1 MSGAESLSFGGQ
13 FRISLPRVGP
23 ASARRPAPGSRVA
36 SFLFAEESPAAP
48 PAPAVGAPRRSERP
62 GRQPPA
68 RPAARGVAARLD
80 FDGAADEAAAAS
92 PRAAAAS
99 AWAGAQTPRAEA
111 RTTPRAETVRV
122 PSRGEEPRLDWS
134 PAAALPEFDDDAPV
148 KRRPVPDPAAFGD
161 AAAAASSPRSSPPER
176 EPAWRR
182 RAAAV
187 AAVSAAAEAGA
198 HARATG
204 AVADARAHRSAPRA
218 APPPRV
224 ASSLDATKVLVDAAL
239 NAHDAPAWV
248 RAAAAADD
256 AAAATASDASTDDAA
271 EEPRPP
277 RPAPPKRRRTRR
289 AASDAPRRDVRLAR
303 DFVLDGRCG
312 RGAFSDVWTATSTV
326 DGERYAIKVARRPF
340 RSRRAREAAL
350 AECEALRALRGAPNV
365 IAFHLAWQEGGHLHA
380 QLELCALGSV
390 AQIVSR
396 NGDAP
401 EAPHLWKLP
410 GAAREGSPD
419 STSRRS
425 PRACRVSRAGWATSA
440 THSRTSTR
448 AVTSTATSSRATSSS
463 MRRGS

>member
-1 MSGAESLSFGGQ
+1 MAEATARAASIKRYGEALGD
-13 FRISLPRVGP
+13 P
-23 ASARRPAPGSRVA
+23 ALAERWVQTSSAAVDDDIAAWIEAGRRSAPAVEAVA
-36 SFLFAEESPAAP
+36 AAP
-48 PAPAVGAPRRSERP
+48 P
-62 GRQPPA
+62 
-68 RPAARGVAARLD
+68 RPALD
-80 FDGAADEAAAAS
+80 TAPLPSVLDKADED
-92 PRAAAAS
+92 
-99 AWAGAQTPRAEA
+99 
-111 RTTPRAETVRV
+111 
-122 PSRGEEPRLDWS
+122 RL
-134 PAAALPEFDDDAPV
+134 AKAY
-148 KRRPVPDPAAFGD
+148 
-161 AAAAASSPRSSPPER
+161 
-176 EPAWRR
+176 
-182 RAAAV
+182 
-187 AAVSAAAEAGA
+187 
-198 HARATG
+198 
-204 AVADARAHRSAPRA
+204 ADK
-218 APPPRV
+218 
-224 ASSLDATKVLVDAAL
+224 LLGCD
-239 NAHDAPAWV
+239 AHDAPAWV

-256 AAAATASDASTDDAA
+256 VAATAASDASTDDAA

-425 PRACRVSRAGWATSA
+425 PRACRVSRAGLATSA

>member
-1 MSGAESLSFGGQ
+1 MAEATARAASIRRYGEALGD
-13 FRISLPRVGP
+13 P
-23 ASARRPAPGSRVA
+23 A
-36 SFLFAEESPAAP
+36 LAEEWVQTSPSSVDDVDAWIEAGRRSAPAVEAVAAAP
-48 PAPAVGAPRRSERP
+48 PRPVLDKAPLPSV
-62 GRQPPA
+62 
-68 RPAARGVAARLD
+68 LD
-80 FDGAADEAAAAS
+80 KADE
-92 PRAAAAS
+92 
-99 AWAGAQTPRAEA
+99 E
-111 RTTPRAETVRV
+111 
-122 PSRGEEPRLDWS
+122 RL
-134 PAAALPEFDDDAPV
+134 AKAY
-148 KRRPVPDPAAFGD
+148 
-161 AAAAASSPRSSPPER
+161 
-176 EPAWRR
+176 
-182 RAAAV
+182 
-187 AAVSAAAEAGA
+187 
-198 HARATG
+198 
-204 AVADARAHRSAPRA
+204 ADK
-218 APPPRV
+218 
-224 ASSLDATKVLVDAAL
+224 LLGCD
-239 NAHDAPAWV
+239 AHDAPAWV

-256 AAAATASDASTDDAA
+256 AGAAAACCASALPASEGSLEKEDVERLSKAYAAKILGCDAHDAPAWVRAAAAAADDAAAAAASDASTDDAA

-410 GAAREGSPD
+410 GAARKGSAD

-425 PRACRVSRAGWATSA
+425 PRACRVSRAGLATSA

>member
-134 PAAALPEFDDDAPV
+134 PAAASPEFDDDAPV

-161 AAAAASSPRSSPPER
+161 VAAAASSPRSSPPER

-204 AVADARAHRSAPRA
+204 AVADARARRSAPRA

-239 NAHDAPAWV
+239 DAHDAPAWV

-410 GAAREGSPD
+410 GAARKGSPD

-425 PRACRVSRAGWATSA
+425 PRACRVSRAGLATSA

-448 AVTSTATSSRATSSS
+448 AVTSTATSSRAMSSS